1 MTSTRKTT
9 NVEAVQDDFACTLK
23 TSVHKIA
30 AVCGI
35 SETTCSKKTQVFFFK
50 IVHITDINII
60 I

>member
-35 SETTCSKKTQVFFFK
+35 SETTCSKKTQVFFFLNC
-50 IVHITDINII
+50 TYN
-60 I
+60 